1 MRLIRRYP
9 NRKLYDV
16 QSSCYVSLKTLR
28 EMILGGAEIHVESS
42 VDGKDLTRITLARL
56 KLAEA
61 EQTVRNLPEI
71 MAGHLGQGLDGMMR
85 RLQSLESGITSF
97 RGSTISPVA
106 RMEEVAEKLERLQ
119 ACIDALN
126 ERLDQLEKRHQDE
139 E

>member
-28 EMILGGAEIHVESS
+28 EMILGGAEIRVESS
-42 VDGKDLTRITLARL
+42 TDGKDLTRITLARL

-71 MAGHLGQGLDGMMR
+71 VVGHLGQGLDGMTR
-85 RLQSLESGITSF
+85 RLQSLESGIATF

-119 ACIDALN
+119 DSIGALN
-126 ERLDQLEKRHQDE
+126 ERLDQLENRHRDE